1 MHGTFWFTK
10 MFTGFNPYKPYM
22 ASGTLTI
29 IDLIL
34 QKRELTWSRLPF
46 PGHVTI
52 LFKKVTIESKEHHH
66 KHLRMWHYWGGAEFW
81 SDRFGLCLGA
91 VSWKFTSFLR
101 RPRQSFWAYESKF
114 LYTNIC
120 SNQSHLDTYSEL
132 RSNDI

>member
-1 MHGTFWFTK
+1 MGLFGSQK
-10 MFTGFNPYKPYM
+10 C
-22 ASGTLTI
+22 LQ
-29 IDLIL
+29 DLIL
-34 QKRELTWSRLPF
+34 TNLIWQVEHWLSLISFYRRESWHDQGCLSQVVSQFFLKIVTMESR
-46 PGHVTI
+46 
-52 LFKKVTIESKEHHH
+52 EHHH
-66 KHLRMWHYWGGAEFW
+66 KHLRMWHYWGGTEFW

-132 RSNDI
+132 RNNDI